1 MSVTTPSVSL
11 NSALAG
17 SGLNSAPAINPA
29 TEPAAI
35 RNGDATAKQAYQVGV
50 SFEQML
56 VTQLTQ
62 ELASTATDSGDDSSD
77 GSSDGSSGDSSG
89 ASGLMG
95 SDPASSAYASMLPQT
110 MTSSIMAG
118 GGTGIALQIAR
129 SIDPAL
135 AHPTA
140 NQSDPTSGAK
150 S

>member
-1 MSVTTPSVSL
+1 MTAPNVSL
-11 NSALAG
+11 NSALATG
-17 SGLNSAPAINPA
+17 GLNSAPAINPA

-35 RNGDATAKQAYQVGV
+35 RNGGAAAKQAYQVGL

-62 ELASTATDSGDDSSD
+62 ELASTATNSGDDSS
-77 GSSDGSSGDSSG
+77 SDGSGDSGGSGG

-118 GGTGIALQIAR
+118 GGTGIALQIAK

-135 AHPTA
+135 AYPSA